1 MESFKIHF
9 WTFVLPLFA
18 ANVIHMVIVKFD
30 FMSELA
36 IPLSPRLFGNG
47 KTWRGFILLPLL
59 CALFTFALRS
69 GVMGIENYT
78 WSFFIGFILGF
89 AYLLGELP
97 NYYFKR
103 RLGIQ
108 SGQTHPQH
116 KVLQFFIDKI
126 DSLVVLCL
134 VYFLITNISFGMILA
149 LFCFS
154 FLVHISFSWLLFR
167 LRIKKSI

>member
-1 MESFKIHF
+1 MEPFKIHF

-18 ANVIHMVIVKFD
+18 ANIIHMVIVKVD
-30 FMSELA
+30 FMSELE
-36 IPLSPRLFGNG
+36 IPLSTRLFGRG
-47 KTWRGFILLPLL
+47 KTWRGFIMLPLL
-59 CALFTFALRS
+59 CGIFTFVFRS
-69 GVMGIENYT
+69 GILGIENYE
-78 WSFFIGFILGF
+78 WSFFIGFILGV

-97 NYYFKR
+97 NSYIKR

-108 SGQTHPQH
+108 SGQTHARH
-116 KVLQFFIDKI
+116 KFLQFIIDKI
-126 DSLVVLCL
+126 DSLIVLCL
-134 VYFLITNISFGMILA
+134 VYFLIANISLGMIVT